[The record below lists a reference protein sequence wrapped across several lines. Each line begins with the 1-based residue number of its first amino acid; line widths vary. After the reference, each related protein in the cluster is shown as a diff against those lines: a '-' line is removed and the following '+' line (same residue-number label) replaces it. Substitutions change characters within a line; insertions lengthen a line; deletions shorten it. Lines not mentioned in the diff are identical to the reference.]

1 MSSLK
6 SSLLLFC
13 CFSLVVPLFAEA
25 SHSYDGRCDVARMKF
40 SVSSATCDIL
50 KSTSSGVVIFGVNAD
65 DMSIVAPG
73 KAQGN
78 HVIVRI
84 RRVEIPVA
92 RSQIGLRGFEPV
104 SISDGRS
111 KYEVRGRV
119 IYTFIDKGGEVV
131 YVSRGLNTYEG
142 NRILSGS
149 VELLYQFDI
158 ARDDF
163 EVLNEKLLKLIESIG
178 IH

>member
-1 MSSLK
+1 M
-6 SSLLLFC
+6 
-13 CFSLVVPLFAEA
+13 E
-25 SHSYDGRCDVARMKF
+25 F

-50 KSTSSGVVIFGVNAD
+50 KSTSSGVVTFGVNTE

-73 KAQGN
+73 KARSNQ
-78 HVIVRI
+78 VIVRI

-104 SISDGRS
+104 SINEGRS

-119 IYTFIDKGGEVV
+119 VYTFIDKSGEVV
-131 YVSRGLNTYEG
+131 YVTRGLSTYEG
-142 NRILSGS
+142 NRILKGGI
-149 VELLYQFDI
+149 ELLYQFDI

-163 EVLNEKLLKLIESIG
+163 ESLNEKLLKLLESMG